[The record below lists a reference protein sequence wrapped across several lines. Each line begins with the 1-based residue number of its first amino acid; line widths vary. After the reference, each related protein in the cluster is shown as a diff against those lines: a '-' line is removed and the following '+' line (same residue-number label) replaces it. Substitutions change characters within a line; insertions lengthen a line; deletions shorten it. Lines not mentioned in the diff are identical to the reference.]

1 MNTDR
6 HYFFCGFFLAIA
18 AFFVA
23 CNRQTNIEQSKVL
36 TPVKNFAKISFA
48 LDWTPNTNHT
58 GLYVAQKLDYFS
70 EAGLEVTIH
79 MPQISVT
86 QLVASGRAHF
96 GIAFQEFAT
105 NSMANDQVPI
115 ISVAAVMQHNT
126 SGFTFMKN
134 RNIQRP
140 RDFGGRLYAG
150 WGNPFEITVIKQVIQ
165 SDGGDPNLFDSVTI
179 GETSVAGLLQED
191 KVDYV
196 WTYYA
201 WQNIGFELQG
211 LETEYIPLQELD
223 PVFDYYTPIIIASHR
238 YLEEQPDT
246 AKRFVQAVAK
256 GYQYAANN
264 PDESADILLNYAPEL
279 EQELVL
285 RSARYLAPYYLDKNG
300 QWGYQKPEVW
310 DRLSR
315 WMYERQLI
323 EQPLASAQAMTNE
336 LLSH

>member
-1 MNTDR
+1 MNR
-6 HYFFCGFFLAIA
+6 SYFLYGFLLAIT

-23 CNRQTNIEQSKVL
+23 CNKQVHVEQSKIL
-36 TPVKNFAKISFA
+36 GPAKKSAKIDFA

-58 GLYVAQKLDYFS
+58 GLVVAQKLGYFS

-79 MPQISVT
+79 IPQTSVT
-86 QLVASGRAHF
+86 QLVANERAHF

-105 NSMANDQVPI
+105 HSMANDQVPI

-140 RDFGGRLYAG
+140 RDFGGKLYAG
-150 WGNPFEITVIKQVIQ
+150 WGNPFETTVIKQVIQ
-165 SDGGDPNLFDSVTI
+165 SDGGEPNLFDSVTI
-179 GETSVAGLLQED
+179 EEASVAGLLQEG

-211 LETEYIPLQELD
+211 LETDYIPLQELD
-223 PVFDYYTPIIIASHR
+223 PVFDYYTPIIITSRR
-238 YLEEQPDT
+238 YLAEQPNT
-246 AKRFVQAVAK
+246 AKRFMQAVAK
-256 GYQYAANN
+256 GYEYAANN
-264 PDESADILLNYAPEL
+264 PDESADILLDYAPEL
-279 EQELVL
+279 ERQLVL
-285 RSARYLAPYYLDKNG
+285 RSARYLAPYYVDENG

-310 DRLSR
+310 DRLSS
-315 WMYERQLI
+315 WMYEQKLIERQLS
-323 EQPLASAQAMTNE
+323 SAQAMTNE
-336 LLSH
+336 LLPR